1 MFKMIKEEKTKKD
14 MPLPT
19 TEVEYMPKEIIPPLR
34 ILNIIER
41 LNNII
46 TGLEGIGLSQ
56 VDVNEIKKDLT
67 RIESSIENIEISLE
81 KQIENSLIYKT

>member
-1 MFKMIKEEKTKKD
+1 MLKIIKNEDKKE

>member
-1 MFKMIKEEKTKKD
+1 MLKIIKNEDKKE
-14 MPLPT
+14 MPLST

>member
-1 MFKMIKEEKTKKD
+1 MLKIIKNEDKKE

-19 TEVEYMPKEIIPPLR
+19 TEVEYMSKEIIPPLR